1 MDCEL
6 GRRDERRRPSVVVDD
21 VFFFWVMNLNEA
33 SERFLDHSE
42 DVGVPNNAVKL
53 AYNRFKDFYD
63 IEKHKLGEGGFG
75 SVRKG
80 RLLGMHIVTY

>member
-1 MDCEL
+1 M
-6 GRRDERRRPSVVVDD
+6 GDE
-21 VFFFWVMNLNEA
+21 EA
-33 SERFLDHSE
+33 SGRFLGHLE

>member
-1 MDCEL
+1 L
-6 GRRDERRRPSVVVDD
+6 
-21 VFFFWVMNLNEA
+21 
-33 SERFLDHSE
+33 E